1 MPGIRNEGMGREK
14 EDRKDYYYDG
24 QLGPHHREDFLRN
37 CALCT
42 SELFLLRIGSWDIH
56 PPISD
61 LHCLWFSPGGGLRVP
76 ATWAPPASEKVQRLC
91 HFLPEKMSAVHEITQ
106 RSTFPFA
113 APCQGD
119 TESLALQLSSL
130 SQYITFSF
138 RMF

>member
-76 ATWAPPASEKVQRLC
+76 ATWAPQLQRRSRGCAISFLRKCQQCMKYPEIYISIRCSLPRGHRISGPPAVIS
-91 HFLPEKMSAVHEITQ
+91 
-106 RSTFPFA
+106 FPIY
-113 APCQGD
+113 
-119 TESLALQLSSL
+119 
-130 SQYITFSF
+130 YILF
-138 RMF
+138 